1 MDHVSPILVGP
12 LLGEVCGELHALLR
26 TLTPEDWHRPTVS
39 SRRQV
44 RDIASHLLDGSLRR
58 LSMQR
63 DRYSLTPRPG
73 ESQAPESLLAFLNR
87 LNAEWEQATRRL
99 SPTVLIQLLE
109 LADRQFAVFMSSL
122 DPYGPAIFPVAWAGE
137 GASLNWFDVAR
148 DYTEKWHHTQ
158 QIFDAVGRDS
168 TIMNRRLYH
177 PCLETLLRALPFTFR
192 DVTAADGAAVTVEI
206 MGEAGGV
213 WRIIQQGAAWS
224 FAEDSGP
231 SSTVVTISQA
241 DAWKV
246 FTKRRSTAETLAAFP
261 KIQIQGDQQLG
272 RTVLEMVSVMA

>member
-1 MDHVSPILVGP
+1 MDHTSPILVAP
-12 LLGEVCGELHALLR
+12 LLSEVCNELHALLR
-26 TLTPEDWHRPTVS
+26 TLTPEDWHRLTVS

-63 DRYSLTPRPG
+63 DRYTPTPRPG
-73 ESQAPESLLAFLNR
+73 ETQAPEPILDFLNR
-87 LNAEWEQATRRL
+87 LNADWEQATRRL
-99 SPTVLIQLLE
+99 SPTVLIALLE
-109 LADRQFAVFMSSL
+109 LADRQFAEFMSSL

-168 TIMNRRLYH
+168 TIMNRRLYY
-177 PCLETLLRALPFTFR
+177 PCLETFLRALPFTFR
-192 DVTAADGAAVTVEI
+192 DVTAPEGAAVTVKI
-206 MGEAGGV
+206 TGEAGGL
-213 WRIIQQGAAWS
+213 WRIAQQGAAWS

-231 SSTVVTISQA
+231 SSTVVTIPQA
-241 DAWKV
+241 DAWKM
-246 FTKRRSTAETLAAFP
+246 FTKRRSAAETLAAFP
-261 KIQIQGDQQLG
+261 KIQVQGDQQLG